1 MLFVDLPRL
10 RFPITNSD
18 IFSCLFHHDCAPLP
32 VPVPVPAEQKKPDWS
47 KGKPGD
53 AKVKEEVEAE
63 A

>member
-1 MLFVDLPRL
+1 MLYVAIRCVYDLTNAVLFSPLFRHDIS
-10 RFPITNSD
+10 ITD
-18 IFSCLFHHDCAPLP
+18 
-32 VPVPVPAEQKKPDWS
+32 EQKKPDWS

>member
-1 MLFVDLPRL
+1 MHNLLSL
-10 RFPITNSD
+10 SH
-18 IFSCLFHHDCAPLP
+18 L
-32 VPVPVPAEQKKPDWS
+32 QKKPDWS